1 MLKRIESNYG
11 AAGHVSCKKAI
22 HQQSYS
28 SYKGMH
34 HKVGIFKA
42 FRVVI
47 MHQLSFLFIS
57 VVETLEAQP
66 AKNDVRRGI
75 QAT

>member
-34 HKVGIFKA
+34 
-42 FRVVI
+42 
-47 MHQLSFLFIS
+47 
-57 VVETLEAQP
+57 
-66 AKNDVRRGI
+66 
-75 QAT
+75 